1 MATSFS
7 PTGSV
12 TTTTAANF
20 IPEIW
25 SDEIV
30 AAYKK
35 NLVLANLVMKMNFKG
50 KKGDTVHIPT
60 PTRGSASAKAAETA
74 VTLIAATESVVDI
87 SINKHYEYSRLIE
100 DIVEAQALNSMRQF
114 YTSDAGY
121 ALARQV
127 DTDLVQLGRVA
138 NGGSTG
144 AQYGSAYI
152 GGDGTTTFD
161 YTANTNTGNASALTD
176 ASIRR
181 TIQRLD
187 DNDTPMDNRFFLIP
201 PSSRNTLMGLARYTE
216 QAFVGNGDA
225 IRNGEIGN
233 LYGIPVF
240 TSSNAD
246 SASATA
252 AFPTSGTA
260 IARVCLMGHKDAMVL
275 VEQVGVRSQVQY
287 KQEYLATLFTSD
299 TLYGVAALRSAAT
312 TGAAKSSSMF
322 ALVVPS

>member
-7 PTGSV
+7 PSNSV

-30 AAYKK
+30 ASYKK

-50 KKGDTVHIPT
+50 KKGDTVHIPA

-74 VTLIAATESVVDI
+74 VTLIAATESEVQV

-127 DTDLVQLGRVA
+127 DTDLVQLGRTA

-152 GGDGTTTFD
+152 GGDGTTAFD

-176 ASIRR
+176 AAIRR

-187 DNDTPMDNRFFLIP
+187 DNDTPMDGRFFLIP

-216 QAFVGNGDA
+216 QAFVGNGNA
-225 IRNGEIGN
+225 IQNGEIGN

-252 AFPTSGTA
+252 AFPTSGSA
-260 IARVCLMGHKDAMVL
+260 IARVCLMGHKDSMVL

-312 TGAAKSSSMF
+312 VGAAKSSSMF

>member
-7 PTGSV
+7 PTNSV
-12 TTTTAANF
+12 TTTTAEKF
-20 IPEIW
+20 IPDIW

-50 KKGDTVHIPT
+50 KKGDTVHIPA
-60 PTRGSASAKAAETA
+60 PTRGSASAKAAESA
-74 VTLIAATESVVDI
+74 VTLIAATESEVTV

-100 DIVEAQALNSMRQF
+100 DIVEAQALNSMRNF

-127 DTDLVQLGRVA
+127 DTDLVQLGRSA
-138 NGGSTG
+138 NGGTAG
-144 AQYGSAYI
+144 AAAYAAAYI
-152 GGDGTTTFD
+152 GGDGTTA
-161 YTANTNTGNASALTD
+161 YVAASNHESALTD

-216 QAFVGNGDA
+216 QAFVGNGTA
-225 IRNGEIGN
+225 IRTGEIGN

-246 SASATA
+246 T
-252 AFPTSGTA
+252 TSGSGA
-260 IARVCLMGHKDAMVL
+260 ARVCLMGHKDAMVL

-299 TLYGVAALRSAAT
+299 TLYGVKAVRTAAT
-312 TGAAKSSSMF
+312 TGAALSSSAF
-322 ALVVPS
+322 ALAVPA

>member
-1 MATSFS
+1 MAY
-7 PTGSV
+7 PTPAV
-12 TTTTAANF
+12 TVSTADKF

-30 AAYKK
+30 ASYKK
-35 NLVLANLVMKMNFKG
+35 NLVLANIVMKMNFKG
-50 KKGDTVHIPT
+50 KKGDVVHIPA
-60 PTRGSASAKAAETA
+60 PTRGNASAKAASTA
-74 VTLIAATESVVDI
+74 VTLIADTETEVLVN
-87 SINKHYEYSRLIE
+87 INKHFEYSRFIE
-100 DIVEAQALNSMRQF
+100 DIVEAQALNSLRQF
-114 YTSDAGY
+114 YTADAGY
-121 ALARQV
+121 ALAKQV
-127 DTDLVQLGRVA
+127 DTSLIQLGRVA

-144 AQYGSAYI
+144 AQYGSAFI
-152 GGDGTTTFD
+152 GGDGTTAFD

-187 DNDTPMDNRFFLIP
+187 DNDTPMDGRFFVIP
-201 PSSRNTLMGLARYTE
+201 PSSRNTLMGLSRYTE
-216 QAFVGNGDA
+216 QAFVGNGNA
-225 IRNGEIGN
+225 IRTGEIGN

-252 AFPTSGTA
+252 AFPTSGSA

-275 VEQVGVRSQVQY
+275 VEQVGIRSQTQY
-287 KQEYLATLFTSD
+287 KQDYLATLFTSD
-299 TLYGVAALRSAAT
+299 TLYGVSALRSAAT
-312 TGAAKSSSMF
+312 TGAALSSSMF

>member
-7 PTGSV
+7 PTNSV
-12 TTTTAANF
+12 TVTTADKF
-20 IPEIW
+20 IPDIW

-50 KKGDTVHIPT
+50 KKGDTVHIPA

-74 VTLIAATESVVDI
+74 VTLIAATESEVTV

-121 ALARQV
+121 ALSRQV
-127 DTDLVQLGRVA
+127 DTDLIQLGRLA

-144 AQYGSAYI
+144 AQYGSAFI
-152 GGDGTTTFD
+152 GGDGTTAFD

-187 DNDTPMDNRFFLIP
+187 DNDTPMDNRFFIIP

-252 AFPTSGTA
+252 AFPTSGSA
-260 IARVCLMGHKDAMVL
+260 IARVCLMGHKDSMVL

-299 TLYGVAALRSAAT
+299 TLYGVAALRSAAS